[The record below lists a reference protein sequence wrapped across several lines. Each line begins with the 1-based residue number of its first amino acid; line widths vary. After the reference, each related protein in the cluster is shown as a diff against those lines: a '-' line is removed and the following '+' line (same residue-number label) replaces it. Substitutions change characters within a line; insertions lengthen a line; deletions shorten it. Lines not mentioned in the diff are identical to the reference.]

1 MSQRSPF
8 NQRNMSKIGT
18 GAADAEAEKPASA
31 GMARKSPSSAK
42 PAREAAGSVR
52 VVKQH
57 KNLDGSTSTVGM
69 TKEEKKEVRRAEREE
84 EDIFN
89 SLTNAML
96 KADELYTSRR
106 RMWWVFLGLG
116 LVFVVAAFASGY
128 IGAPDGSNMYDLST
142 TGGVLSVVSLVL
154 AYVFIITSLVY
165 EWMKIRPIRNEK
177 QDKVASL
184 SPKKRRAML
193 ADLYEASER
202 KRAEKKSAK

>member
-8 NQRNMSKIGT
+8 NKRNQPQT
-18 GAADAEAEKPASA
+18 EDEKKSSS
-31 GMARKSPSSAK
+31 GITRKSPTKAK
-42 PAREAAGSVR
+42 PVREAASSVR
-52 VVKQH
+52 VVAKK
-57 KNLDGSTSTVGM
+57 KNPDGSTSTAGM

-177 QDKVASL
+177 QDKVTSL

>member
-8 NQRNMSKIGT
+8 NKRNQPQT
-18 GAADAEAEKPASA
+18 EDEKKSSS
-31 GMARKSPSSAK
+31 GITRKSPTKAK
-42 PAREAAGSVR
+42 PVREAASSVR
-52 VVKQH
+52 VVAKK
-57 KNLDGSTSTVGM
+57 KNPDGFTSTVGM
-69 TKEEKKEVRRAEREE
+69 TKDEKKEVRRAEREE

-116 LVFVVAAFASGY
+116 LVFVVAAFVSGY

-177 QDKVASL
+177 QDKVTSL

-193 ADLYEASER
+193 ADLYEADER

>member
-8 NQRNMSKIGT
+8 NKRNQPQT
-18 GAADAEAEKPASA
+18 EDEKKSSS
-31 GMARKSPSSAK
+31 GITRKSPTKAK
-42 PAREAAGSVR
+42 PVREAASSVR
-52 VVKQH
+52 VVAKK
-57 KNLDGSTSTVGM
+57 KNPDGSTSTVGM
-69 TKEEKKEVRRAEREE
+69 TKDEKKEVRRAEREE

-116 LVFVVAAFASGY
+116 LVFVMAAFVSGY

-177 QDKVASL
+177 QDKVTSL

-193 ADLYEASER
+193 ADLYEADER

>member
-8 NQRNMSKIGT
+8 NKRNQPKT
-18 GAADAEAEKPASA
+18 EDEKKSSS
-31 GMARKSPSSAK
+31 GITRKSPTKAK
-42 PAREAAGSVR
+42 PVREAASSVR
-52 VVKQH
+52 VVAKK
-57 KNLDGSTSTVGM
+57 KNPDGSTSTAGM

-177 QDKVASL
+177 QDKVTSL

-193 ADLYEASER
+193 ADLYEADER

>member
-8 NQRNMSKIGT
+8 NKRNQPQT
-18 GAADAEAEKPASA
+18 EDEKKFSS
-31 GMARKSPSSAK
+31 GITRKSPTKAK
-42 PAREAAGSVR
+42 PVREAASSVR
-52 VVKQH
+52 VVAKK
-57 KNLDGSTSTVGM
+57 KNPDGSTSTVGM

-106 RMWWVFLGLG
+106 RIWWVFLGLG
-116 LVFVVAAFASGY
+116 LVFVVAAFVSGY

-177 QDKVASL
+177 QDKVTSL

-193 ADLYEASER
+193 ADLYEADER

>member
-8 NQRNMSKIGT
+8 NKRNQPQT
-18 GAADAEAEKPASA
+18 EDEKKSSS
-31 GMARKSPSSAK
+31 GITRKSPTKAK
-42 PAREAAGSVR
+42 PVREAASSVR
-52 VVKQH
+52 VVAKK
-57 KNLDGSTSTVGM
+57 KNPDGSTSTVGM

-116 LVFVVAAFASGY
+116 LVFVVAAFVSGY

-177 QDKVASL
+177 QDKVTSL

-193 ADLYEASER
+193 ADLYEADER

>member
-8 NQRNMSKIGT
+8 NKRNQPQT
-18 GAADAEAEKPASA
+18 EDEKKSSS
-31 GMARKSPSSAK
+31 GITRKSPTKAK
-42 PAREAAGSVR
+42 PVREAASSVR
-52 VVKQH
+52 VVAKK
-57 KNLDGSTSTVGM
+57 KNPDGSTSTVGM
-69 TKEEKKEVRRAEREE
+69 TKDEKKEVRRAEREE

-106 RMWWVFLGLG
+106 RIWWVFLGLG
-116 LVFVVAAFASGY
+116 LVFVVAAFVSGY

-177 QDKVASL
+177 QDKVTSL

-193 ADLYEASER
+193 ADLYEADER

>member
-8 NQRNMSKIGT
+8 NKRNQPQT
-18 GAADAEAEKPASA
+18 EDEKKSSS
-31 GMARKSPSSAK
+31 GITRKSPTKAK
-42 PAREAAGSVR
+42 PVREAASSVR
-52 VVKQH
+52 VVAKK
-57 KNLDGSTSTVGM
+57 KNPDGSTSTVGM
-69 TKEEKKEVRRAEREE
+69 TKEEKKEIRRAEREE

-116 LVFVVAAFASGY
+116 LVFVVAAFVSGY

-177 QDKVASL
+177 QDKVTSL

-193 ADLYEASER
+193 ADLYEADER

>member
-8 NQRNMSKIGT
+8 NKRNQPQT
-18 GAADAEAEKPASA
+18 EDEKKSSS
-31 GMARKSPSSAK
+31 GITRKSPTKAK
-42 PAREAAGSVR
+42 PVREDASSVR
-52 VVKQH
+52 VVAKK
-57 KNLDGSTSTVGM
+57 KNPDGSTSTAGM

-116 LVFVVAAFASGY
+116 LVFVVAAFVSGY

-177 QDKVASL
+177 QDKVTSL

-193 ADLYEASER
+193 ADLYEADER

>member
-8 NQRNMSKIGT
+8 NKRNQPQAG
-18 GAADAEAEKPASA
+18 DEKKSSS
-31 GMARKSPSSAK
+31 GITRKSPTKAK
-42 PAREAAGSVR
+42 PVREAASSVR
-52 VVKQH
+52 VVAKK
-57 KNLDGSTSTVGM
+57 KNPDGSTSTVGM

-116 LVFVVAAFASGY
+116 LVFVVAAFVSGY

-177 QDKVASL
+177 QDKVTSL

-193 ADLYEASER
+193 ADLYEADER

>member
-8 NQRNMSKIGT
+8 NKRNQPQT
-18 GAADAEAEKPASA
+18 EDEKKSSS
-31 GMARKSPSSAK
+31 GITRKSPTKAK
-42 PAREAAGSVR
+42 PVREAASSVR
-52 VVKQH
+52 VVAKK
-57 KNLDGSTSTVGM
+57 KNPDGSTSTVGM
-69 TKEEKKEVRRAEREE
+69 TKDEKKEVRRAEREE

-116 LVFVVAAFASGY
+116 LVFVVTAFVSGY

-177 QDKVASL
+177 QDKVTSL

-193 ADLYEASER
+193 ADLYEADER

>member
-8 NQRNMSKIGT
+8 NKRNQPQT
-18 GAADAEAEKPASA
+18 EDEKKSSS
-31 GMARKSPSSAK
+31 GITRKSPTKAK
-42 PAREAAGSVR
+42 PVREAASSVR
-52 VVKQH
+52 VVAKK
-57 KNLDGSTSTVGM
+57 KNPDGSTSTVGM
-69 TKEEKKEVRRAEREE
+69 TKDEKKEVRRAERVE

-116 LVFVVAAFASGY
+116 LVFVVAAFVSGY

-177 QDKVASL
+177 QDKVTSL

-193 ADLYEASER
+193 ADLYEADER

>member
-8 NQRNMSKIGT
+8 NKRNQPQ
-18 GAADAEAEKPASA
+18 AEDEKKSSS
-31 GMARKSPSSAK
+31 GITRKSPTKAK
-42 PAREAAGSVR
+42 PVREAASSVR
-52 VVKQH
+52 VVAKK
-57 KNLDGSTSTVGM
+57 KNPDGSTSTVGM
-69 TKEEKKEVRRAEREE
+69 TKDEKKEVRRAEREE

-96 KADELYTSRR
+96 KADELYASRR

-116 LVFVVAAFASGY
+116 LVFVVAAFVSGY

-177 QDKVASL
+177 QDKVTSL

-193 ADLYEASER
+193 ADLYEADER

>member
-8 NQRNMSKIGT
+8 NKRNQPQT
-18 GAADAEAEKPASA
+18 EDEKKSSS
-31 GMARKSPSSAK
+31 GITRKSPTKAK
-42 PAREAAGSVR
+42 PVREAASSVR
-52 VVKQH
+52 VVAKK
-57 KNLDGSTSTVGM
+57 KNPDGSTSTVGM

-106 RMWWVFLGLG
+106 RIWWVFLGLG
-116 LVFVVAAFASGY
+116 LVFVVAAFVSGY

-177 QDKVASL
+177 QDKVTSL

-193 ADLYEASER
+193 ADLYEADER

>member
-8 NQRNMSKIGT
+8 NKRNQPKT
-18 GAADAEAEKPASA
+18 EDEKKSSS
-31 GMARKSPSSAK
+31 GITRKSPTKAK
-42 PAREAAGSVR
+42 PVREAASSVR
-52 VVKQH
+52 VVAKK
-57 KNLDGSTSTVGM
+57 KNPDGSTSTAGM

-128 IGAPDGSNMYDLST
+128 IGSPDGSNMYDLST

-177 QDKVASL
+177 QDKVTSL

-193 ADLYEASER
+193 ADLYEADER

>member
-8 NQRNMSKIGT
+8 NKRNQPQT
-18 GAADAEAEKPASA
+18 EDEKKSSS
-31 GMARKSPSSAK
+31 GITRKSPTKAK
-42 PAREAAGSVR
+42 PVREAASSVR
-52 VVKQH
+52 VVAKK
-57 KNLDGSTSTVGM
+57 KNPDGSTSTAGM
-69 TKEEKKEVRRAEREE
+69 TKEEKKEARRAEREE

-177 QDKVASL
+177 QDKVTSL

-193 ADLYEASER
+193 ADLYEADER

>member
-8 NQRNMSKIGT
+8 NKRNQPQ
-18 GAADAEAEKPASA
+18 AEDEKKSSS
-31 GMARKSPSSAK
+31 GITRKSPTKAK
-42 PAREAAGSVR
+42 PVREAASSVR
-52 VVKQH
+52 VVAKK
-57 KNLDGSTSTVGM
+57 KNPDGSTSTVGM
-69 TKEEKKEVRRAEREE
+69 TKDEKKEVRRAEREE

-96 KADELYTSRR
+96 KADELYNSRR

-116 LVFVVAAFASGY
+116 LVFVVAAFVSGY

-177 QDKVASL
+177 QDKVTSL

-193 ADLYEASER
+193 ADLYEADER

>member
-8 NQRNMSKIGT
+8 NKRNQPQ
-18 GAADAEAEKPASA
+18 AEDEKKSSS
-31 GMARKSPSSAK
+31 GITRKSPTKAK
-42 PAREAAGSVR
+42 PVREAASSVR
-52 VVKQH
+52 VVAKK
-57 KNLDGSTSTVGM
+57 KNPDGSTSTVGM
-69 TKEEKKEVRRAEREE
+69 TKDEKKEVRRAEREE

-106 RMWWVFLGLG
+106 RIWWVFLGLG
-116 LVFVVAAFASGY
+116 LVFVVAAFVSGY

-177 QDKVASL
+177 QDKVTSL

-193 ADLYEASER
+193 ADLYEADER

>member
-8 NQRNMSKIGT
+8 NKRNQPQT
-18 GAADAEAEKPASA
+18 EDEKKSSS
-31 GMARKSPSSAK
+31 GITRKSPTKAK
-42 PAREAAGSVR
+42 PVREAASSVR
-52 VVKQH
+52 VVAKK
-57 KNLDGSTSTVGM
+57 KNPDGSTSTTGM

>member
-8 NQRNMSKIGT
+8 NKRNQPQ
-18 GAADAEAEKPASA
+18 AEDEKKSSS
-31 GMARKSPSSAK
+31 GITRKSPTKAK
-42 PAREAAGSVR
+42 PVREAASSVR
-52 VVKQH
+52 VVAKK
-57 KNLDGSTSTVGM
+57 KNPDGSTSTVGM

-116 LVFVVAAFASGY
+116 LVFVVAAFVSGY

-177 QDKVASL
+177 QDKVRSL

-193 ADLYEASER
+193 ADLYEADER

>member
-8 NQRNMSKIGT
+8 NKRNQPQ
-18 GAADAEAEKPASA
+18 AEDEKKSSS
-31 GMARKSPSSAK
+31 GITRKSPTKAK
-42 PAREAAGSVR
+42 PVREAASSVR
-52 VVKQH
+52 VVAKK
-57 KNLDGSTSTVGM
+57 KNPDGSTSTVGM

-116 LVFVVAAFASGY
+116 LVFVVAAFVSGY

-177 QDKVASL
+177 QDKVTSL

-193 ADLYEASER
+193 ADLYEADER
-202 KRAEKKSAK
+202 ERAEKKSAK

>member
-8 NQRNMSKIGT
+8 NKRNQPQT
-18 GAADAEAEKPASA
+18 EDEKKSSS
-31 GMARKSPSSAK
+31 GITRKSPTKAK
-42 PAREAAGSVR
+42 PVREAASSVR
-52 VVKQH
+52 VVAKK
-57 KNLDGSTSTVGM
+57 KNPDGSTSTVGM

-96 KADELYTSRR
+96 KADELSTSRR

-116 LVFVVAAFASGY
+116 LVFVVAAFVSGY

-177 QDKVASL
+177 QDKVTSL

-193 ADLYEASER
+193 ADLYEADER

>member
-8 NQRNMSKIGT
+8 NKRNQPQT
-18 GAADAEAEKPASA
+18 EDEKKSS
-31 GMARKSPSSAK
+31 GITRKSPTKAK
-42 PAREAAGSVR
+42 PVREAASSVR
-52 VVKQH
+52 VVAKK
-57 KNLDGSTSTVGM
+57 KNPDGSTSTVGM
-69 TKEEKKEVRRAEREE
+69 TKDEKKEVRRAEREE

-116 LVFVVAAFASGY
+116 LVFVVAAFVSGY

-177 QDKVASL
+177 QDKVTSL

-193 ADLYEASER
+193 ADLYEADER

>member
-8 NQRNMSKIGT
+8 NKRNQPQT
-18 GAADAEAEKPASA
+18 EDEKKSSS
-31 GMARKSPSSAK
+31 GITRKSPTKAK
-42 PAREAAGSVR
+42 PVREAASSVR
-52 VVKQH
+52 VVAKK
-57 KNLDGSTSTVGM
+57 KNPDGSTSTVGM
-69 TKEEKKEVRRAEREE
+69 TKDEKKEVRRAEREE

-177 QDKVASL
+177 QDKVTSL

-193 ADLYEASER
+193 ADLYEADER

>member
-8 NQRNMSKIGT
+8 NKRNQPQME
-18 GAADAEAEKPASA
+18 DEKKSSS
-31 GMARKSPSSAK
+31 GITRKSPTKAK
-42 PAREAAGSVR
+42 PVREAASSVR
-52 VVKQH
+52 VVAKK
-57 KNLDGSTSTVGM
+57 KNPDGSTSTVGM

-116 LVFVVAAFASGY
+116 LVFVVAAFVSGY

-177 QDKVASL
+177 QDKVTSL

-193 ADLYEASER
+193 ADLYEADER

>member
-8 NQRNMSKIGT
+8 NKRNQPQT
-18 GAADAEAEKPASA
+18 ENEKKSSS
-31 GMARKSPSSAK
+31 GITRKSPTKAK
-42 PAREAAGSVR
+42 PVREAASSVR
-52 VVKQH
+52 VVAKK
-57 KNLDGSTSTVGM
+57 KNPDGSTSTVGM
-69 TKEEKKEVRRAEREE
+69 TKDEKKEVRRAEREE

-106 RMWWVFLGLG
+106 RVWWVFLGLG
-116 LVFVVAAFASGY
+116 LVFVVAAFVSGY

-177 QDKVASL
+177 QDKVTSL

-193 ADLYEASER
+193 ADLYEADER

>member
-8 NQRNMSKIGT
+8 NKRNQPQT
-18 GAADAEAEKPASA
+18 EDEKKSSS
-31 GMARKSPSSAK
+31 GITRKSPTKAK
-42 PAREAAGSVR
+42 PVREAAGSVR
-52 VVKQH
+52 VVAKK
-57 KNLDGSTSTVGM
+57 KNPDGSTSTVGM

-128 IGAPDGSNMYDLST
+128 IGSPDGSNMYDLST

-177 QDKVASL
+177 QDKVTSL

-193 ADLYEASER
+193 ADLYEADER

>member
-8 NQRNMSKIGT
+8 NKRNQPQT
-18 GAADAEAEKPASA
+18 EDEKKSSS
-31 GMARKSPSSAK
+31 GITRKSPTKAK
-42 PAREAAGSVR
+42 PVREAASSVR
-52 VVKQH
+52 VVAKK
-57 KNLDGSTSTVGM
+57 KNPDGSTSTAGM

-128 IGAPDGSNMYDLST
+128 IGSPDGSNMYDLST

-177 QDKVASL
+177 QDKVTSL

-193 ADLYEASER
+193 ADLYETDER

>member
-8 NQRNMSKIGT
+8 NKRNQPQT
-18 GAADAEAEKPASA
+18 EDEKKSSS
-31 GMARKSPSSAK
+31 GITRKSPTKAK
-42 PAREAAGSVR
+42 PVREAASSVR
-52 VVKQH
+52 VVAKK
-57 KNLDGSTSTVGM
+57 KNPDGSMSTVGM

-116 LVFVVAAFASGY
+116 LVFVVAAFVSGY

-154 AYVFIITSLVY
+154 AYVFIIASLVY

-177 QDKVASL
+177 QDKVTSL

-193 ADLYEASER
+193 ADLYEADER

>member
-8 NQRNMSKIGT
+8 NKRNQPQ
-18 GAADAEAEKPASA
+18 AEGEKKSSS
-31 GMARKSPSSAK
+31 GITRKSPTKAR
-42 PAREAAGSVR
+42 PVREAASSVR
-52 VVKQH
+52 VVAKK
-57 KNLDGSTSTVGM
+57 KNPDGSTSTVGM
-69 TKEEKKEVRRAEREE
+69 TKDEKKEVRRAEREE

-116 LVFVVAAFASGY
+116 LVFVVAAFVSGY

-177 QDKVASL
+177 QDKVTSL

-193 ADLYEASER
+193 ADLYEADER

>member
-8 NQRNMSKIGT
+8 NKRNQPQ
-18 GAADAEAEKPASA
+18 AEDEKKSSS
-31 GMARKSPSSAK
+31 GITRKSPTKAK
-42 PAREAAGSVR
+42 PVREAASSVR
-52 VVKQH
+52 VVAKK
-57 KNLDGSTSTVGM
+57 KNPDGSTSTVGM

-116 LVFVVAAFASGY
+116 LVFVMAAFVSGY

-177 QDKVASL
+177 QDKVTSL

-193 ADLYEASER
+193 ADLYEADER

>member
-8 NQRNMSKIGT
+8 NKRNQPQT
-18 GAADAEAEKPASA
+18 EAEKKSSS
-31 GMARKSPSSAK
+31 GITRKSPTKAK
-42 PAREAAGSVR
+42 PVREAASSVR
-52 VVKQH
+52 VVAKK
-57 KNLDGSTSTVGM
+57 KNPDGSTSTVGM
-69 TKEEKKEVRRAEREE
+69 TKDEKKEVRRAEREE

-116 LVFVVAAFASGY
+116 LVFVVAAFVSGY

-177 QDKVASL
+177 QDKVTSL

-193 ADLYEASER
+193 ADLYEADER

>member
-8 NQRNMSKIGT
+8 NKRNQPQ
-18 GAADAEAEKPASA
+18 AEDEKKSSS
-31 GMARKSPSSAK
+31 GITRKSPTKAK
-42 PAREAAGSVR
+42 PVREAASSVR
-52 VVKQH
+52 VVAKK
-57 KNLDGSTSTVGM
+57 KNPDGSTSTVGM
-69 TKEEKKEVRRAEREE
+69 TKDEKKEVRRAEREE

-116 LVFVVAAFASGY
+116 LVFVVAAFVSGY

-177 QDKVASL
+177 QDKVRSL

-193 ADLYEASER
+193 ADLYEADER

>member
-8 NQRNMSKIGT
+8 NKRNQSQT
-18 GAADAEAEKPASA
+18 EDEKKSSS
-31 GMARKSPSSAK
+31 GITRKSPTKAK
-42 PAREAAGSVR
+42 PVREAASSVR
-52 VVKQH
+52 VVAKK
-57 KNLDGSTSTVGM
+57 KNPDGSTSTVGM

-116 LVFVVAAFASGY
+116 LVFVVAAFVSGY

-177 QDKVASL
+177 QDKVTSL

-193 ADLYEASER
+193 ADLYEADER

>member
-8 NQRNMSKIGT
+8 NKRNQPQT
-18 GAADAEAEKPASA
+18 EDEKKSSS
-31 GMARKSPSSAK
+31 GITRKSPTKAK
-42 PAREAAGSVR
+42 PVREAASSVR
-52 VVKQH
+52 VVAKK
-57 KNLDGSTSTVGM
+57 KNPDGSTSTAGM

-106 RMWWVFLGLG
+106 RIWWVFLGLG

-177 QDKVASL
+177 QDKVTSL

-193 ADLYEASER
+193 ADLYEADER

>member
-1 MSQRSPF
+1 MSQRSSF
-8 NQRNMSKIGT
+8 NKRNQPQ
-18 GAADAEAEKPASA
+18 AEDEKKSSS
-31 GMARKSPSSAK
+31 GITRKSPTKAK
-42 PAREAAGSVR
+42 PVREAASSVR
-52 VVKQH
+52 VVAKK
-57 KNLDGSTSTVGM
+57 KNPDGSTSTVGM
-69 TKEEKKEVRRAEREE
+69 TKDEKKEVRRAEREE

-116 LVFVVAAFASGY
+116 LVFVVAAFVSGY

-177 QDKVASL
+177 QDKVTSL

-193 ADLYEASER
+193 ADLYEADER

>member
-8 NQRNMSKIGT
+8 NKRNQPQ
-18 GAADAEAEKPASA
+18 AEDEKKSSS
-31 GMARKSPSSAK
+31 GITRKSPTKAK
-42 PAREAAGSVR
+42 PVREAASSVR
-52 VVKQH
+52 VVAKK
-57 KNLDGSTSTVGM
+57 KNPDGSTSTVGM
-69 TKEEKKEVRRAEREE
+69 TKDEKKEVRRAEREE

-116 LVFVVAAFASGY
+116 LVFVVAAFVSGY

-177 QDKVASL
+177 QDKVTSL

-193 ADLYEASER
+193 ADLYDADER